1 MTLHGISF
9 IHHKAF
15 WFALAFL
22 VLVVSS
28 FASLDL
34 QWGQFLSL
42 EAARSMG
49 RFFAEFVPPDL
60 SPVFV
65 SKVAVAAWETL
76 AMSTLGTL
84 LAALGGLL
92 LPLL

>member
-22 VLVVSS
+22 VLVVAS

-34 QWGQFLSL
+34 QWGQFLSGL
-42 EAARSMG
+42 TWVRGALTRNPL
-49 RFFAEFVPPDL
+49 RWYDVLCL
-60 SPVFV
+60 SGQ
-65 SKVAVAAWETL
+65 
-76 AMSTLGTL
+76 AMYYLT
-84 LAALGGLL
+84 AQAN
-92 LPLL
+92 